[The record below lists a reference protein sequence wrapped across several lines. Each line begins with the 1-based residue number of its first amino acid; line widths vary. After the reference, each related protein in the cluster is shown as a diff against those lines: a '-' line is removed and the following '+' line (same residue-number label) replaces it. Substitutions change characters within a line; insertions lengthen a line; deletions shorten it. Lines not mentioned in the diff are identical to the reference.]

1 MIILKENS
9 FNYKTKILKLKRNQ
23 LIFKRENPSDSMH
36 LQFFWSIKIGLLNGK
51 QYFLIFSV
59 NHATSYQHTFTTYL
73 SCSPW
78 TASVTATERQ
88 PLVCPT

>member
-36 LQFFWSIKIGLLNGK
+36 LQFFWSIKIELLNNC
-51 QYFLIFSV
+51 FMDNNIF
-59 NHATSYQHTFTTYL
+59 
-73 SCSPW
+73 
-78 TASVTATERQ
+78 
-88 PLVCPT
+88 